1 MRKRTSK
8 IKCSKIKSKK
18 YKTRKSPPFR
28 AITCANKIKKGKD
41 GLYKSISDINGRY
54 FWSKLSDKK

>member
-1 MRKRTSK
+1 M
-8 IKCSKIKSKK
+8 KSKK